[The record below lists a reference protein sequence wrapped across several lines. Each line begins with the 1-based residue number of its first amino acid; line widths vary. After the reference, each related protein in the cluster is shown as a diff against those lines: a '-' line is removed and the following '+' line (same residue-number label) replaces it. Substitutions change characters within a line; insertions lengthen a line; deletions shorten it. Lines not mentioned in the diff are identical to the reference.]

1 MEMTTPRTVTL
12 ERDHLVNGTPG
23 LTADG
28 EELFRALARGLTDD
42 AICHALGW
50 SRRKFRRVLTTTM
63 ADIGAQSRFQAGY
76 LFGRNETK

>member
-1 MEMTTPRTVTL
+1 VD
-12 ERDHLVNGTPG
+12 RDPQSAGTRG
-23 LTADG
+23 LSAEG
-28 EELFRALARGLTDD
+28 EELCRALARGLTDD

-76 LFGRNETK
+76 LFGRAERR